1 MVATHTGKMIIRR
14 RKSEYVSQFN
24 LWSLDFLNSPL
35 QGLGINE
42 IYRDHASPWIY
53 AGKCYLLYK
62 ADNVLFSEKTG
73 NHFQTL

>member
-1 MVATHTGKMIIRR
+1 MVATHTGKVIIRR

-24 LWSLDFLNSPL
+24 LLSLDFLNSPL

-42 IYRDHASPWIY
+42 IHSDCASPWIFT
-53 AGKCYLLYK
+53 GECYLLYE
-62 ADNVLFSEKTG
+62 ADNLLFSEKTG